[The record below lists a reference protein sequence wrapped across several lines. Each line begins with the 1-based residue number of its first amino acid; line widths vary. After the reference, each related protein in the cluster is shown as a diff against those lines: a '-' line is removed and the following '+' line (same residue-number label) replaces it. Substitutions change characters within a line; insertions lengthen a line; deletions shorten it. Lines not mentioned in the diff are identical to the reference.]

1 MVRSTSLEISA
12 VWWMPRPFVAGRS
25 AAGRRCFSRSWAR
38 VSLSFSTSVAASAMS
53 VTSLL
58 DGTSNATP
66 DLSRAQEVFWRD
78 NLLCRWAEREALCAT
93 PVAGRVPLSE
103 GAHGRQQGARGRR
116 SAGEG
121 LRDTRTDR
129 ATDRHL
135 PRGHRRRCLPDPA
148 ALGTALGGGRRPRA
162 RAQGRARLR
171 RDAAADGR
179 RPARLRPP
187 HRRDVPPRAPADPGR
202 EVPAAADRTGDRL
215 RARFGVA
222 RARRHGGGRGAGGR
236 LRAAVTGDRRL
247 AHQGLA
253 DLAGR
258 HDRGQRLVGRGRARQ
273 QSGLARRRRPAAGRV
288 RAVSE
293 RRSRLDRRGR
303 RGARLADQRP
313 GVAGEHGR
321 PARRDARTRPCR
333 AARFDDP
340 RDSGA
345 ARGHRGRDDRGH
357 RQCHRGLL
365 EGGRMRVRETAEL
378 MLAAAAGATD
388 REPLTDSWPE
398 LDIETA
404 YAIQDEALHIRQE
417 RGETLIGLKLGLT
430 SRAKQQRMGIDSPL
444 LAWLT
449 DAMVLPA
456 GTPVPRGELI
466 HPRAEPELVF
476 VLGQRLSGPGVTA
489 ATALAAVD
497 RVYGGIEIIDSRFAD
512 YRFKLPD
519 AVADNGSSAY
529 FGLGPV
535 GVRPERLD
543 LSLEAALLEV
553 DGQMVVTATGC

>member
-1 MVRSTSLEISA
+1 
-12 VWWMPRPFVAGRS
+12 
-25 AAGRRCFSRSWAR
+25 
-38 VSLSFSTSVAASAMS
+38 
-53 VTSLL
+53 
-58 DGTSNATP
+58 
-66 DLSRAQEVFWRD
+66 
-78 NLLCRWAEREALCAT
+78 
-93 PVAGRVPLSE
+93 
-103 GAHGRQQGARGRR
+103 
-116 SAGEG
+116 
-121 LRDTRTDR
+121 
-129 ATDRHL
+129 
-135 PRGHRRRCLPDPA
+135 
-148 ALGTALGGGRRPRA
+148 
-162 RAQGRARLR
+162 
-171 RDAAADGR
+171 
-179 RPARLRPP
+179 
-187 HRRDVPPRAPADPGR
+187 
-202 EVPAAADRTGDRL
+202 
-215 RARFGVA
+215 
-222 RARRHGGGRGAGGR
+222 
-236 LRAAVTGDRRL
+236 
-247 AHQGLA
+247 
-253 DLAGR
+253 
-258 HDRGQRLVGRGRARQ
+258 
-273 QSGLARRRRPAAGRV
+273 
-288 RAVSE
+288 
-293 RRSRLDRRGR
+293 
-303 RGARLADQRP
+303 
-313 GVAGEHGR
+313 
-321 PARRDARTRPCR
+321 
-333 AARFDDP
+333 
-340 RDSGA
+340 
-345 ARGHRGRDDRGH
+345 
-357 RQCHRGLL
+357 
-365 EGGRMRVRETAEL
+365 

-553 DGQMVVTATGC
+553 DGQIVDTATGAAVQGHPAEALALAANALAARGLALEPGWLVLTGGMTDAVELHPGARVAAHFSHLGTVTIAG